1 VDAVKGTVTL
11 LTAGNGYTFKN
22 VVTGDNDNYG
32 NAYATFGVE
41 LPAGKTLADV
51 ATITAKFKG
60 VAGDIAY
67 KSGGVRLNV
76 GETAFTGYQSASN
89 KFANDESISGDGKTE
104 QNWTFTIKTT
114 DTEVTALTAQKL
126 YFVIYIH
133 GNAAGN
139 DPDAASN
146 PGDGLPTEYSV
157 YDVVF
162 TVN

>member
-51 ATITAKFKG
+51 ATITCKFKG
-60 VAGDIAY
+60 EHGDIGW
-67 KSGGVRLNV
+67 KTNGVRLNV

-89 KFANDESISGDGKTE
+89 KFANDESIPAAGNIEHDF
-104 QNWTFTIKTT
+104 TFTIKTT
-114 DTEVTALTAQKL
+114 DPAVTALTAQKL

-139 DPDAASN
+139 APDAAQ